1 MDIFEVLACSGQR
14 KKILYVLSTSPKSIK
29 EISELTGISSPLISR
44 HLKILAELGVVEKDN
59 ARYILTDKG
68 YFVHLA
74 LEKFRK
80 IAEILDKDP
89 EFWETH
95 DFSGIPDE
103 FKLRI
108 DEIGD
113 YKILRSSKDEVLKHY
128 RVFSSI
134 YTNSEIVRVASA
146 IFFPSHP
153 KMFAEMSAKADVET
167 VIPLKAFN
175 TLKSEYKNELEQ
187 YLANGGKIY
196 INNDVRLTVIVT
208 ERALCMGFFLRDG
221 KYDTESGL
229 LSFDDTA
236 IKWGFELYNYFKNN
250 ATPVED

>member
-1 MDIFEVLACSGQR
+1 MDTFEALACSGQR
-14 KKILYVLSTSPKSIK
+14 KEILNILSISPKSIK
-29 EISELTGISSPLISR
+29 EISELTGISPPLVSR
-44 HLKILAELGVVEKDN
+44 HLKKLGELGLVEKDN
-59 ARYILTDKG
+59 TRYILTDKG

-74 LEKFRK
+74 LEKFRR
-80 IAEILDKDP
+80 IVRVLDKDP
-89 EFWETH
+89 EFWEIH

-113 YKILRSSKDEVLKHY
+113 CEILRSDKDEVLKHY

-134 YTNSEIVRVASA
+134 YTESEIVRLASA
-146 IFFPSHP
+146 VFFPSHP
-153 KMFAEMSAKADVET
+153 KMFAEIAAKADVE
-167 VIPLKAFN
+167 VIIPLKALN
-175 TLKSEYKNELEQ
+175 TLKSEYKEELKQ

-196 INNDVRLTVIVT
+196 RNDDVRLTVIVT

-236 IKWGFELYNYFKNN
+236 IRWGFDLYNYFKKS
-250 ATPVED
+250 ALPVEY

>member
-1 MDIFEVLACSGQR
+1 MDTFEALACSGQR
-14 KKILYVLSTSPKSIK
+14 KKILQILSDSPKSIK
-29 EISELTGISSPLISR
+29 EIGELTGMSPPLISK
-44 HLKILAELGVVEKDN
+44 HLKKLSELGFVDKDN
-59 ARYILTDKG
+59 TRYTLTDKG
-68 YFVHLA
+68 YFVYLA

-89 EFWETH
+89 EFWESH

-113 YKILRSSKDEVLKHY
+113 YEILRSDKDEVLKHY
-128 RVFSSI
+128 KVFSSI
-134 YTNSEIVRVASA
+134 YTESEVVRVASA

-153 KMFAEMSAKADVET
+153 KMFVEISAKADVEA
-167 VIPLKAFN
+167 VIPLKVLN
-175 TLKSEYKNELEQ
+175 TLRSEYKEELEQ

-196 INNDVRLTVIVT
+196 INDDVKLTVIVT
-208 ERALCMGFFLRDG
+208 EKALCMGFFLRDG

-229 LSFDDTA
+229 LSLDESA
-236 IKWGFELYNYFKNN
+236 IRWGFELYSYFKKN
-250 ATPVED
+250 AVPIDD